1 MRIAFVTIDI
11 AVHTDQGVLD
21 LNHQIDGLVVEN
33 DIRGP
38 GVAIAGE
45 LILPLHNIE
54 KMIEQKRAEG

>member
-1 MRIAFVTIDI
+1 MRIRGVTVTI
-11 AVHTDQGVLD
+11 VVETDD
-21 LNHQIDGLVVEN
+21 LPLETKIEINGLVVEN